1 LIFIENES
9 RRYITQAI
17 EVEKELTTFEVRARC
32 RGKILLDSEDYNK
45 MRNKLVNIISQINK
59 VK

>member
-1 LIFIENES
+1 MIFIENES

-59 VK
+59 V